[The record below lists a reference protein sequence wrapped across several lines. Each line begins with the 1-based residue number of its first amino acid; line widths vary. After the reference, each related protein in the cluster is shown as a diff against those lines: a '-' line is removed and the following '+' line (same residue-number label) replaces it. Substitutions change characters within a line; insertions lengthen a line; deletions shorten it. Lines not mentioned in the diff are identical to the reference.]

1 MQLEEVSSTGLFFMP
16 NDAIF
21 VARIREFFVFEP
33 NSSVTPIRSGE
44 EKAWDEWLFSLDVHA
59 YSKEFFPTATEFSH
73 YIDFED
79 LTNMGTYPSQV
90 AF

>member
-21 VARIREFFVFEP
+21 VATIREFFVFEP

-44 EKAWDEWLFSLDVHA
+44 EKAWDEDRKSV
-59 YSKEFFPTATEFSH
+59 
-73 YIDFED
+73 
-79 LTNMGTYPSQV
+79 V
-90 AF
+90 